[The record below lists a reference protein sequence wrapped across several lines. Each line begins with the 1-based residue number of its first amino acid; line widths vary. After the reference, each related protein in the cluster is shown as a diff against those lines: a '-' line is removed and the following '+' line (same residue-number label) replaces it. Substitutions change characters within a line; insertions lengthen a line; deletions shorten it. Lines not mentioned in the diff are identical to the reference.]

1 MSYSGIMN
9 FCCLPYLEPFSK
21 LVRRSFFACTRFE
34 GCDFTQ
40 TCPACFINRERL
52 NCLCDIGKW
61 HFYKIRK
68 LTSLTKDFIHQNF
81 GTSSFRLFLI
91 RQQDSHLLFIK
102 RKQTKKQTPFEQ
114 FKELNPSENL
124 EYRPDYLRD
133 IILKRKSNVP
143 KF

>member
-9 FCCLPYLEPFSK
+9 FCCLPYLEPFSN

-34 GCDFTQ
+34 DCDFTQ

-52 NCLCDIGKW
+52 NCFCEIGKW

-68 LTSLTKDFIHQNF
+68 LTRLTKDFIHQTF
-81 GTSSFRLFLI
+81 GTSSFRLFSAATFPPLI
-91 RQQDSHLLFIK
+91 YK
-102 RKQTKKQTPFEQ
+102 RKQKKQTPFEQ
-114 FKELNPSENL
+114 FQELNPSENL

-133 IILKRKSNVP
+133 IILKRISNVP